1 MKQEREYGV
10 PRTHYNDHSLQTITD
25 DSIHSVRTEFYPRRK
40 NTTFNISPLNTND
53 ITKVTNNI
61 AEVIMTNNNN

>member
-1 MKQEREYGV
+1 MKQEPEHGV
-10 PRTHYNDHSLQTITD
+10 PRTHYNDHSFQTIND

-40 NTTFNISPLNTND
+40 NTIFNISPPNTND

-61 AEVIMTNNNN
+61 AEVTMTNNNN